1 MWIDI
6 EKKLK
11 RLEKLEF
18 SHKMSV
24 WKKRSARKTMSANVR
39 VIATF
44 IQKYKKDFDD
54 EDFEVFYEA
63 LKNIK
68 VCSILLKP

>member
-1 MWIDI
+1 MLD

-11 RLEKLEF
+11 RLEKLERI
-18 SHKMSV
+18 HKFDLFT
-24 WKKRSARKTMSANVR
+24 KKSARKTMSANVR
-39 VIATF
+39 IIATF
-44 IQKYKKDFDD
+44 IQKYKEDFDK

-68 VCSILLKP
+68 VCSLMLKP